1 MSGMSIIEV
10 SWLTSGP
17 PAPARHAVQLT
28 SACPPGDRDQ
38 LVSRQLPLR
47 APIHASTIANGLEAV
62 PLAFWRVLLAHYWI
76 EISAQTLSHQSGDA
90 IIPRSLPW
98 PPSSTMP
105 VIRFGEFEL
114 DEQTFELR
122 RNGTLLRVQQQ
133 PARVLAFLMSHQGK
147 PVTRQQIQVA
157 IWGKDTFVDFEQ
169 NLNFCI
175 RQIRITLSDQ
185 PEKPRF
191 IETLPRI
198 GYRFIGHMERVGDA
212 APKKTLNR
220 IRIGILPI
228 EDMSGM
234 TEDYFAAGLTE
245 DMISAL
251 SRIDPERLRVTVG
264 PRAPGGVL
272 PNEQLDRLGRELVLD
287 YLLRGSVRRSADSIR
302 VTAQLI
308 DLKDKSVMWSEV
320 FDRKATDLLAVQD
333 EVTRKVSQSLVLEL
347 LPGETS
353 GTRKYARSSGAYDA
367 YLKGR
372 FFWHKQTS
380 EGIRSSLAHF
390 NQALAIDPAFAPAY
404 AGLADCY
411 AQMGSVRV
419 ALMQPLDALAN
430 AKAYLQRAM
439 ELDDTLAEA
448 HCTSALI
455 RSWYEYDWF
464 GAEREFRA
472 SLSLNPGQVTPL
484 LWQSIF
490 LSAMGRHQEAI
501 ASLQQARD
509 LDPLSSNINMYL
521 GVALTHGGQYD
532 LALRQLNQ
540 AVELDP
546 HNYRPHM
553 FIGRCLESL
562 HRHEDAIREYQ
573 KALALNPDNLEAL
586 AFMGATKAAA
596 GDRQGALKIMKKVIA
611 AENRTEPAVLVA
623 CIQAALGN
631 EEEVFAWLDRA
642 IERRSVP
649 IYIVLL
655 DDRFKAYE
663 TNPRFLSFL
672 TRLGLSHLFK
682 G

>member
-1 MSGMSIIEV
+1 
-10 SWLTSGP
+10 
-17 PAPARHAVQLT
+17 
-28 SACPPGDRDQ
+28 
-38 LVSRQLPLR
+38 
-47 APIHASTIANGLEAV
+47 
-62 PLAFWRVLLAHYWI
+62 
-76 EISAQTLSHQSGDA
+76 
-90 IIPRSLPW
+90 
-98 PPSSTMP
+98 
-105 VIRFGEFEL
+105 
-114 DEQTFELR
+114 
-122 RNGTLLRVQQQ
+122 
-133 PARVLAFLMSHQGK
+133 
-147 PVTRQQIQVA
+147 
-157 IWGKDTFVDFEQ
+157 
-169 NLNFCI
+169 
-175 RQIRITLSDQ
+175 
-185 PEKPRF
+185 
-191 IETLPRI
+191 
-198 GYRFIGHMERVGDA
+198 
-212 APKKTLNR
+212 
-220 IRIGILPI
+220 
-228 EDMSGM
+228 
-234 TEDYFAAGLTE
+234 
-245 DMISAL
+245 
-251 SRIDPERLRVTVG
+251 
-264 PRAPGGVL
+264 
-272 PNEQLDRLGRELVLD
+272 
-287 YLLRGSVRRSADSIR
+287 

-380 EGIRSSLAHF
+380 EGIRNSLAHF

-655 DDRFKAYE
+655 GDSFKAYE

-672 TRLGLSHLFK
+672 TKLGLSHLFK